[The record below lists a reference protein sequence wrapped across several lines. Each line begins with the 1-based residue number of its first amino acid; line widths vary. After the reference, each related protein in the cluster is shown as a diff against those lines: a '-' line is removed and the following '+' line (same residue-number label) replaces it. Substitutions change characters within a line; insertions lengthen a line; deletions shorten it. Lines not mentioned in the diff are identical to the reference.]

1 MLIEKEHIK
10 KLPRIGNNI
19 GFKFQDN
26 KCYVIVFNEFSYF
39 ATELEVDDDSI
50 PDFFVDMKLFL
61 GIVNAVGDMDISIK
75 DTSITIK
82 DQLGSS
88 FKLPKKIEEF
98 SSLIKF
104 DWDKTNSLSDDFAL
118 YLKHLLSSSSEQPT
132 LDYREGIF
140 FSSDILASTDGVT
153 ITIADNTIFD
163 LVSPLVLHRQFVSNL
178 QGESYIYITDNSLH
192 FCKEKFWGGSLVL
205 STSFPNVKGVEDG
218 VEYVDYFTIDG
229 SELTTLLTKSKPLT
243 ADGYDVLHFTLIG
256 GSLDVEY
263 RSPYTGDFDSS
274 LNAETTRNVDFH
286 VNGDRLLRVI
296 KPFGDTKIKVWFADN
311 VTPLKIEREEEGSSI
326 RKIVALS
333 VP

>member
-26 KCYVIVFNEFSYF
+26 KCYVVVFNEFSYF
-39 ATELEVDDDSI
+39 ASELEVDEPC

-61 GIVNAVGDMDISIK
+61 SIANTIGDMDVFVE
-75 DTSITIK
+75 DTYIIIQART
-82 DQLGSS
+82 GGS
-88 FKLPKKIEEF
+88 FKLPKKLGEF
-98 SSLIKF
+98 SSLINL
-104 DWDKTNSLSDDFAL
+104 DWDKTVSLSGDFSL

-153 ITIADNTIFD
+153 ITIVDNTIFD
-163 LVSPLVLHRQFVSNL
+163 LVSPLVLHRQFVSSL
-178 QGESYIYITDNSLH
+178 QGESHINITDNSLH

-205 STSFPNVKGVEDG
+205 STNFPNVKGVEDG
-218 VEYVDYFTIDG
+218 VEYVDYFTVNG
-229 SELTTLLTKSKPLT
+229 SELTALLTKSKSLT
-243 ADGYDVLHFTLIG
+243 ADGYDVLHFTLVD

-263 RSPYTGDFDSS
+263 RSPYTGDFDSN
-274 LNAETTRNVDFH
+274 LNIETTRNVDFY
-286 VNGDRLLRVI
+286 VSGDRLLRVI
-296 KPFGDTKIKVWFADN
+296 KPFGDSDLKVWFADE
-311 VTPLKIEREEEGSSI
+311 VTPIKIEKEEEGNSI